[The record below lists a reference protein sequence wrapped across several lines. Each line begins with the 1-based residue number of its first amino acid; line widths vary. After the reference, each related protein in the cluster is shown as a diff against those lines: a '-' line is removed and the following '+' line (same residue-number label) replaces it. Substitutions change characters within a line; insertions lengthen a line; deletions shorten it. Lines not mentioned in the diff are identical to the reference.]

1 MVYIQKEA
9 VEDDL
14 ITLFNNICYFNHRNF
29 LYKISYRENW
39 PVMNIKFYYS
49 FAPFNTYTH
58 FVTHK
63 RRRKYG
69 ELKHS
74 WFIGYEV
81 ALLHSTEIL
90 FEVKTHTFIY
100 IDYVTYMYRS
110 LISHKTITLN
120 MRYLRKTWISVAYL
134 QFDTLLVNILT
145 TRIVER
151 VMWVQT
157 MDNNFS

>member
-1 MVYIQKEA
+1 MILLHYLTTFATSTTETFSIRFRIGKIDQ
-9 VEDDL
+9 L
-14 ITLFNNICYFNHRNF
+14 WISSSITH
-29 LYKISYRENW
+29 S
-39 PVMNIKFYYS
+39 P
-49 FAPFNTYTH
+49 PFNTYTH

-69 ELKHS
+69 ELKQS